1 MLRQKCRRD
10 GPGCEGHEPNKQI
23 WAHGEWRAKF
33 QGNAKW
39 CNTEKVF
46 QKTRRLASHG
56 PACYYKTHSLKM
68 CWEVEVHRKQDV
80 LGTIVSTRPAL
91 MPVKDTN
98 LWGKKQPPENLC
110 SSPGW
115 EELLLRVPHNWRN
128 SPGMIEVDME
138 EAGGFGEKVSM
149 SQKANTVVRNGKEHG
164 LDLLFQTSRKKNNL
178 CEDGDKHCIHH
189 SFRFQKNQWRRVRAK
204 VIPGL

>member
-1 MLRQKCRRD
+1 
-10 GPGCEGHEPNKQI
+10 
-23 WAHGEWRAKF
+23 
-33 QGNAKW
+33 
-39 CNTEKVF
+39 
-46 QKTRRLASHG
+46 
-56 PACYYKTHSLKM
+56 
-68 CWEVEVHRKQDV
+68 
-80 LGTIVSTRPAL
+80 
-91 MPVKDTN
+91 
-98 LWGKKQPPENLC
+98 
-110 SSPGW
+110 
-115 EELLLRVPHNWRN
+115 
-128 SPGMIEVDME
+128 MIEVDME